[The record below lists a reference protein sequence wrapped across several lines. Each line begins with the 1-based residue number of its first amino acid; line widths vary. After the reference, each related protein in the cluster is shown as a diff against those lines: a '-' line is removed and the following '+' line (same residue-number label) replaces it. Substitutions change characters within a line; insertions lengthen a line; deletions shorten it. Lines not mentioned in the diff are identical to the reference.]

1 MSMPQSTPPAGAAS
15 PPSLLRAVRRRLWLI
30 ALCAVL
36 VPAAVVAYSLA
47 QHKEYRASA
56 SLLLRDSGPSALVNG
71 DSSTSSSQDDA
82 RRAATD
88 LSLAG
93 LPVVASRTAR
103 RLGVSAGEVASRVDV
118 APVGETDLT
127 TVNATDAS
135 PVVSARIAN
144 AYADELIRLR
154 RSAAIE
160 QVRRA
165 ETALEARLRSIN
177 ERLSFLQGASDSGPR
192 RVRSQRRA
200 ERRALGDERDK
211 LLQRQGDLRS
221 LASATTGNIE
231 MAQRAEEP
239 SSPSSPKP
247 RRNALIGLGLGLV
260 LGIALALL
268 FEMLDRRL
276 HDPAEVGEL
285 VDLPLLGAIPR
296 SRALAEPPGLSGLP
310 AAESQAF
317 HMLRTSL
324 RYYNNNRDLGSVV
337 ITSAGARDGKT
348 TVAWNLAAVSAQAG
362 ERVLLLEADLRQ
374 PSLAAQCHV
383 PGDWGVTEVLQG
395 HATLDDV
402 VNEVVVARHVNG
414 SAMPCTLDVIVAG
427 AVRGDVSGLIESER
441 MDGLI
446 AQATERYDLVV
457 IDTPPMS
464 VVPDA
469 IPLMSQVDGV
479 VVVTRLG
486 RTTRD
491 AVTFLNSQLSHIG
504 APALG
509 AVVNGITR
517 QDGYYDA
524 LYDTVDVGRRESA
537 HEETLART

>member
-1 MSMPQSTPPAGAAS
+1 MSMAQSTPPAGAAS

-36 VPAAVVAYSLA
+36 VPAAVVAYSVA
-47 QHKEYRASA
+47 QQKEYRASA
-56 SLLLRDSGPSALVNG
+56 SLLLRDSGPSALVDG
-71 DSSTSSSQDDA
+71 SSSTPSSQDDA

-103 RLGVSAGEVASRVDV
+103 GLGVTAGDVASRVDV

-127 TVNATDAS
+127 TVSATDAS
-135 PVVSARIAN
+135 PRVAARLAN
-144 AYADELIRLR
+144 AYAAELIRLR
-154 RSAAIE
+154 RSAALGE
-160 QVRRA
+160 VRRA
-165 ETALEARLRSIN
+165 EAAVQTRLRAVN
-177 ERLSFLQGASDSGPR
+177 ERLSFLQDRRGSGPR

-200 ERRALGDERDK
+200 ERRALSDERDK

-221 LASATTGNIE
+221 LASATTGNIVL
-231 MAQRAEEP
+231 AQRADVP
-239 SSPSSPKP
+239 SSPVSPKP
-247 RRNALIGLGLGLV
+247 RRNAAIGLGLGLV

-276 HDPAEVGEL
+276 HDPAEVGQL

-296 SRALAEPPGLSGLP
+296 SRALAEPPALSGLP
-310 AAESQAF
+310 PAESQAF

-324 RYYNNNRDLGSVV
+324 RYYNDNRDLGSVV

-362 ERVLLLEADLRQ
+362 EKVLLLEADLRQ
-374 PSLAAQCHV
+374 PSLVAQFRV
-383 PGDWGVTEVLQG
+383 PGDAGVTDVLLG
-395 HATLDDV
+395 HATFHDV
-402 VNEVVVARHVNG
+402 LNEVVVARHVNG

-427 AVRGDVSGLIESER
+427 AVRGDISGLIESER

-446 AQATERYDLVV
+446 AQAKERYDLVV

-469 IPLMSQVDGV
+469 IPLMAKVDGV

-504 APALG
+504 ARALG

-524 LYDTVDVGRRESA
+524 LYETADVGHRESA